1 MVVACL
7 VVDGLF
13 VSHLYWVLAG
23 LVMVLV
29 CIVSAEK
36 NGYNVAASDGW
47 LVMVGPVYNVK

>member
-1 MVVACL
+1 M
-7 VVDGLF
+7 VDGLF

-23 LVMVLV
+23 LVLV